1 MTKTK
6 LILMSLLCLCM
17 VSCGRTYKWET
28 VPMDGSR
35 TGCTAASAENVDTA
49 LGTIAEDGTYTSPS
63 GNVFA
68 PETATAKVAAAVLAV
83 QPRMASVKK
92 VIAQSEE
99 SMPNGGSE
107 NKLSNWFVGIIMD
120 KVQDLSGKKVDVGVG
135 NFGGIR
141 IGMPKGDVTLDDMKS
156 MFPFKNYVVY
166 LELSG
171 AELRKVFEKMAA
183 ERFQALGGVYIE
195 VENKQIVTAQIGG
208 APIDDE
214 KMYGVATI
222 SFLLYGGDGL
232 SLADNAQNLQQ
243 YEVSIFDAVMD
254 HINALNARGEK
265 IKGSDVK
272 HVIVR

>member
-6 LILMSLLCLCM
+6 LILISLLCLCM
-17 VSCGRTYKWET
+17 VSCGRVYKWET

-35 TGCTAASAENVDTA
+35 TGCTAASAENVETA
-49 LGTIAEDGTYTSPS
+49 LGTVAEDGTYTSPS

-68 PETATAKVAAAVLAV
+68 PETSTAKVAAAVLAV

-99 SMPNGGSE
+99 SMPNGSSE

-120 KVQDLSGKKVDVGVG
+120 KVQSLSGKKVDVGVG

-195 VENKQIVTAQIGG
+195 VENKRIVTAQIGG
-208 APIDDE
+208 TPIDDE

-222 SFLLYGGDGL
+222 SFLLHGGDGL

-254 HINALNARGEK
+254 HIDTLNARGEK
-265 IKGSDVK
+265 IKGSDVR

>member
-17 VSCGRTYKWET
+17 VSCGTTYKWET
-28 VPMDGSR
+28 VAMDGSR
-35 TGCTAASAENVDTA
+35 TGCTAASAENVATA
-49 LGTIAEDGTYTSPS
+49 LGTIAQDGTYVSPS
-63 GNVFA
+63 GNSFE
-68 PETATAKVAAAVLAV
+68 PNTSTAKVASAVLAV
-83 QPRMASVKK
+83 QPRMASVKR

-107 NKLSNWFVGIIMD
+107 NRLSNWFVGVVMN
-120 KVQDLSGKKVDVGVG
+120 KVQSLSGKKVDVGIA

-141 IGMPKGDVTLDDMKS
+141 VGMPKGDVTLDDMKS
-156 MFPFKNYVVY
+156 MFPFRNYVVY

-171 AELRKVFEKMAA
+171 AQLRQIFEKMAA
-183 ERFQALGGVYIE
+183 ERFQAVGGVYIE

-222 SFLLYGGDGL
+222 SFLLHGGDGL
-232 SLADNAQNLQQ
+232 SLADNSQNLVQ
-243 YEVSIFDAVMD
+243 YEVSIFEAVMD
-254 HINALNARGEK
+254 HINALNAKGEK
-265 IKGSDVK
+265 IKGSDVR